1 MQRKVILKTKNADRR
16 AARHRREARDRREA
30 RRIREGF
37 MIINGGGAEDN
48 HPIYR
53 MHPDQLQRRAS

>member
-1 MQRKVILKTKNADRR
+1 MQRKVILETNKD
-16 AARHRREARDRREA
+16 ARQRRERRQRRQRREA